1 MAKAIYSYKVCY
13 KLKGKKRLKVYLI
26 TNTYDLAE
34 WQVRWYENNP
44 PLDRKTGKIIQN
56 AEWLIIPIKSLI
68 EHKWRWRGCPF

>member
-1 MAKAIYSYKVCY
+1 MAKTIYSYKVCY

-44 PLDRKTGKIIQN
+44 PPDRKTGKTIQN

-68 EHKWRWRGCPF
+68 EHKRRWRGCPF